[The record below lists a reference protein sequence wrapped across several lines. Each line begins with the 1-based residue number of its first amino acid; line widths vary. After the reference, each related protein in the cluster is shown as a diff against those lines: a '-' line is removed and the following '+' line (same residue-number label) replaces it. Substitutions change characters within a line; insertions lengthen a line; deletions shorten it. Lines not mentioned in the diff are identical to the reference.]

1 MPRFYFA
8 IQSPS
13 ITEDLGQVDLPD
25 QAAAHNE
32 AVKAAR
38 AYRAAMLRQNIDPM
52 HFAVV
57 VSDQSHRVIEVV
69 PFRAV

>member
-1 MPRFYFA
+1 MPRFSFA
-8 IQSPS
+8 IQGLSV
-13 ITEDLGQVDLPD
+13 TEDLGPVDLPH

-38 AYRAAMLRQNIDPM
+38 AYRAAMVRQNIDPM
-52 HFAVV
+52 PFAVV

>member
-8 IQSPS
+8 IQGLS
-13 ITEDLGQVDLPD
+13 ITEVLGRIDLPN
-25 QAAAHNE
+25 QADAHNE

-38 AYRAAMLRQNIDPM
+38 AYRAAMLRQNMDPM
-52 HFAVV
+52 HFAIV
-57 VSDQSHRVIEVV
+57 VSDQSHQVIEVI

>member
-8 IQSPS
+8 IQGPS
-13 ITEDLGQVDLPD
+13 ITEDLGQVDLPN
-25 QAAAHNE
+25 QAAHNE

-52 HFAVV
+52 QFAVV